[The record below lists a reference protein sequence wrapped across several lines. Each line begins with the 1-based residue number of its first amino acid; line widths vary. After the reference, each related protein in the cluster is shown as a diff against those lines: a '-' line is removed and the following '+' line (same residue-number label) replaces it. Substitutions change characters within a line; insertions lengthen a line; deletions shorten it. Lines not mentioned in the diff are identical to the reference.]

1 MKILV
6 VGDPH
11 GIKIKK
17 VPKNLDLILVTGD
30 VGKADLARKRFFENQ
45 ERKKQGLPELEEN
58 ADLIKQV
65 HGQIHNSTL
74 DVLSHYSRFAPVYTL
89 AGNVGIPA
97 KNSSDEKKYGIKL
110 PSTLAQVEEM
120 KNVHVVK
127 NRLRVLDG
135 LRVGFLD
142 NFADV
147 CWHKEFGVDVS
158 PTAKKETPKAKRILR
173 RFRKDLDILL
183 CHQPPY
189 GILDKVNFP
198 GAPKHWKGKHA
209 GSKVV
214 LDYIKKYSPR
224 YVFCGHI
231 HEAKG
236 KKKAGKTQVYNVG
249 ANGDYIVLDI

>member
-11 GIKIKK
+11 GTKIKK

-45 ERKKQGLPELEEN
+45 GRKKQGLPELEEN
-58 ADLIKQV
+58 ADFIKQV
-65 HGQIHNSTL
+65 HGQIHGSTL
-74 DVLSHYSRFAPVYTL
+74 EVLKHYSRFAPVYTL

-110 PSTLAQVEEM
+110 PSTLAQVEKM

-147 CWHKEFGVDVS
+147 CWYKEFGVDVS
-158 PTAKKETPKAKRILR
+158 PTAKKETLKAKRILR
-173 RFRKDLDILL
+173 RFGKDLDILL

-189 GILDKVNFP
+189 GVLDKVNFP

-214 LDYIKKYSPR
+214 LNYIKKYSPK

-236 KKKAGKTQVYNVG
+236 KKKVGRTQVYNVG
-249 ANGDYIVLDI
+249 ANGDYMVLDI